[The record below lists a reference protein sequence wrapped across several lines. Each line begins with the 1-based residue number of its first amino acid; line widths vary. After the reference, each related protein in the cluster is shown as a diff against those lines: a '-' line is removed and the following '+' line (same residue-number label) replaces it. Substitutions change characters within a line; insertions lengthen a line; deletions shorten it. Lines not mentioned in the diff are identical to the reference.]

1 MSYELPVPFKEI
13 AREYPGV
20 FSAFEDLGTKCHDAG
35 PLDEKVRKLA
45 KLGIAIGSGSE
56 GAVHSA
62 VRNALQAEISKEEI
76 MHVGIL
82 AITTIGLPNAI
93 AAITWIKDLFEKPD
107 QG

>member
-1 MSYELPVPFKEI
+1 MSYKLPAPFKELV
-13 AREYPGV
+13 RDYPDV
-20 FSAFEDLGTKCHDAG
+20 CSAFEKLGTQCHDAG
-35 PLDEKVRKLA
+35 PLDEKARKLA

-62 VRNALQAEISKEEI
+62 VRNALQADVSKEEI

-93 AAITWIKDLFEKPD
+93 AAITWIKDLFEKS
-107 QG
+107 

>member
-1 MSYELPVPFKEI
+1 MSYELPAPFKEI
-13 AREYPGV
+13 AREYPDV
-20 FSAFEDLGTKCHDAG
+20 CNAFENLGTKCHDAG
-35 PLDEKVRKLA
+35 PLDEKARKLA

-62 VRNALQAEISKEEI
+62 VRNALQADVSKEEI

-93 AAITWIKDLFEKPD
+93 AAMTWIKDLFAKP
-107 QG
+107 